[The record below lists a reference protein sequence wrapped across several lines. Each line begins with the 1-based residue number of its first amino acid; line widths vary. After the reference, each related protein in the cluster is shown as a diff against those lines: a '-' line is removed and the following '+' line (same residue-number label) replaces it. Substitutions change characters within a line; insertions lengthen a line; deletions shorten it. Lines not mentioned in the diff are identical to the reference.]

1 MSIQDTNPIQ
11 TSILNQIGQYQTVV
25 GIIGDQAQSIYG
37 FQGAKP
43 EQFKSFSLKN
53 IKDYIMADNRRSTNQ
68 IIDCLNSIRN
78 DIQQIKINNRIGEK
92 PTIIIGNMVSAL
104 NKAIEIS
111 NNEPIYSLTRSNV
124 ASNAL
129 KNEVTNDIPS
139 TNYLHKLYDIDSNS
153 DRKRLLIACIKAIE
167 LSRQNQ
173 YKEAIKE
180 LDRIIHAKTDF
191 PKKDALKHIVFLLG
205 NYSNISNKKLI
216 VLHSLIRTSIDP
228 SISDLKKGAIKDFYE
243 SYTYDELAVRVNTSE
258 CTSVYRTIHKA
269 KGAEFDNIL
278 VVIKDEKDLNFLLNP
293 SLVSIEEHR
302 IYYVALSRAK
312 ERLFITV
319 PLLKDAS
326 KNKLSKLY
334 NIVQL

>member
-191 PKKDALKHIVFLLG
+191 
-205 NYSNISNKKLI
+205 
-216 VLHSLIRTSIDP
+216 
-228 SISDLKKGAIKDFYE
+228 
-243 SYTYDELAVRVNTSE
+243 
-258 CTSVYRTIHKA
+258 
-269 KGAEFDNIL
+269 
-278 VVIKDEKDLNFLLNP
+278 
-293 SLVSIEEHR
+293 
-302 IYYVALSRAK
+302 
-312 ERLFITV
+312 
-319 PLLKDAS
+319 
-326 KNKLSKLY
+326 
-334 NIVQL
+334 